1 MSTELLRP
9 AEALTSRWWGGMSA
23 RIVWRSAISGLLL
36 SLGTVVAGVLA
47 MGLGQAVGQLI
58 GDSVGRIVGV
68 VLILLGLGMIG
79 ALWSR
84 ALTKVAKVP
93 HTRRLLLATAAVNA
107 LGTIALVMVLG
118 ALEEDL
124 VENGNTTLTLHNLYT
139 LLFVSAALI
148 SGAVMGATVGYCV
161 GGAQMA
167 LRLMW
172 RGALACAAAY
182 LVLNVLQDV
191 LGRRVGG
198 PNAAE
203 TATMITVTLV
213 CNIGSAMALSVAL
226 VSGLKPAEV
235 K

>member
-9 AEALTSRWWGGMSA
+9 AEASTSGMRGGMNS
-23 RIVWRSAISGLLL
+23 RIVWRSAISGLILTL
-36 SLGTVVAGVLA
+36 GSLATGVVA
-47 MGLGQAVGQLI
+47 MRLGQAVGQLV
-58 GDSVGRIVGV
+58 GDAVGRIVGA
-68 VLILLGLGMIG
+68 VLILLGLGMVG
-79 ALWSR
+79 ALWVR
-84 ALTKVAKVP
+84 VLTRVAKVP
-93 HTRRLLLATAAVNA
+93 HTRRLLIATAVVNA

-124 VENGNTTLTLHNLYT
+124 VENGHTTLAVHNLYT

-148 SGAVMGATVGYCV
+148 SGAVMGTIVGLCV

-172 RGALACAAAY
+172 RGAFASAIAY
-182 LVLNVLQDV
+182 LILNVLQDV

-198 PNAAE
+198 PNAGE

-226 VSGLKPAEV
+226 VRGLQTAEV